1 MSEIPD
7 GEYQYLVSLLKR
19 QTEALEKIAR
29 ELYLLG
35 MNK

>member
-1 MSEIPD
+1 MEEDTETLMI
-7 GEYQYLVSLLKR
+7 ELLER
-19 QTEALEKIAR
+19 QTQALEKIAR

>member
-1 MSEIPD
+1 MDESTEDLMI
-7 GEYQYLVSLLKR
+7 ELIER
-19 QTEALEKIAR
+19 QVEALEKIAR

>member
-1 MSEIPD
+1 MVITTDEMLIK
-7 GEYQYLVSLLKR
+7 LLKR